1 MPILYK
7 WKERTKVVLQKLIV
21 CFFFFFPF
29 VMSKMIHTN
38 FQEQYTTT
46 TYIVLVYKK
55 CLLLAHSVLRKFRM
69 SLWQAWHMDVALWE
83 EGDQLVLILA
93 LIFRNGRGVGHK
105 PPQMGRW
112 EAQRQSCDARG
123 WHTLC
128 KGGGGECHDAQKLDH
143 CLFVCP
149 ELKFSSSISN
159 SGFWIRNKPVCGQ
172 ASPSKSKTNYIC
184 CCYMERWRVGGG
196 WKPLVLT
203 CMPHTLWKKT
213 RSRAYPNHCTQSQ
226 YSSSA
231 SCKSPTMN
239 KTQ

>member
-1 MPILYK
+1 MVGGWGTNCLRWVGGK
-7 WKERTKVVLQKLIV
+7 RKGKA
-21 CFFFFFPF
+21 
-29 VMSKMIHTN
+29 VMQGAGTP
-38 FQEQYTTT
+38 
-46 TYIVLVYKK
+46 
-55 CLLLAHSVLRKFRM
+55 C
-69 SLWQAWHMDVALWE
+69 
-83 EGDQLVLILA
+83 
-93 LIFRNGRGVGHK
+93 
-105 PPQMGRW
+105 
-112 EAQRQSCDARG
+112 AR
-123 WHTLC
+123 
-128 KGGGGECHDAQKLDH
+128 GGGGGCHDAQKLDH

-231 SCKSPTMN
+231 SCRRAAGALCREGGRRRGSDGNRDGELRVVVVVVGSTMMCVN
-239 KTQ
+239 GEVIVVVVRVAALRFINT

>member
-1 MPILYK
+1 M
-7 WKERTKVVLQKLIV
+7 
-21 CFFFFFPF
+21 
-29 VMSKMIHTN
+29 
-38 FQEQYTTT
+38 
-46 TYIVLVYKK
+46 
-55 CLLLAHSVLRKFRM
+55 
-69 SLWQAWHMDVALWE
+69 
-83 EGDQLVLILA
+83 LILA
-93 LIFRNGRGVGHK
+93 LIFRNGQGVGHK

-128 KGGGGECHDAQKLDH
+128 KGGGGGCHDAQKLDH

-196 WKPLVLT
+196 LEATSAYLHAT
-203 CMPHTLWKKT
+203 HTLKEDKKQGLPQSLHSKPVFFICILQEGC
-213 RSRAYPNHCTQSQ
+213 RSAVQRGRPKKRQ
-226 YSSSA
+226 
-231 SCKSPTMN
+231 
-239 KTQ
+239 